1 MPDRAALNE
10 QQALSKALYDTTA
23 ALMAEMCP
31 MTMLSLI
38 LEGAQQ
44 ALNVHHGLAF
54 LNYGQLH
61 AAASHGHFRHLPPP
75 ALEALRCEA
84 QALMTD
90 ICAGQPW
97 PTRPVGGGA
106 RLIVPLSGDA
116 VLLGALVLE
125 RDDDPAFFTPER
137 QRFLHEL
144 ARQGAPAIGRAQRL
158 IALQDS
164 EMRARRLIQD
174 SPVPIVTIHMDGA
187 LTEVNGAYL
196 ELLATTRDAVARGD
210 INWIT
215 CTPPEYHAT
224 DEAAWH
230 QAVEQGSSG
239 PYEKVML
246 SGTGECI
253 PLEVTLTHAA
263 DSSQRHV
270 VGYLRDL
277 RPQRAQEAG
286 WQCHTVELQRDLDRQ
301 AQALAAQA
309 AELEA
314 STAELTARANVLE
327 GMLALSRDLTGDT
340 RPYQLIERA
349 QQFTLDLLR
358 TDAFVVYFEPDGSVW
373 QPRAQ
378 LGDLGTPELTRAVQA
393 GLPLE
398 DTVNLWIPWQSGHPY
413 YQDAYDHAADTPT
426 KQTAHIRTTATLPVD
441 VRGERR
447 GIFAIGLKMPRA
459 WTRLD
464 RVILEAVMHHLGMA
478 LERAEQTQTLRY
490 RTHALERSNR
500 ELEQFAFI
508 ASHDLQEPL
517 RTVASF
523 SDLLVRRANLA
534 SADPKAAQYAQLITE
549 GTTRMRTLI
558 QDLLT
563 FSRIGV
569 QSGPQ
574 DAADLLEIA
583 RDVQRHLQQTTRG
596 ASAIALEGE
605 AMVRG
610 DRAQLKQLFEHLLD
624 NALKFRAPDREP
636 HVTVTARRDG
646 AWVQC

>member
-1 MPDRAALNE
+1 MSDRAALNE

-23 ALMAEMCP
+23 ALMAETCP

-54 LNYGQLH
+54 LNDGQLH

-75 ALEALRCEA
+75 ALEALRHEA

-90 ICAGQPW
+90 VCAGQPW

-106 RLIVPLSGDA
+106 RFIVPLSADA

-125 RDDDPAFFTPER
+125 RDDDPAFITPEH

-196 ELLATTRDAVARGD
+196 ELLDTMRDAVARGD
-210 INWIT
+210 VNWIT
-215 CTPPEYHAT
+215 CTPSEYHAT

-253 PLEVTLTHAA
+253 PLEVTLTRAA

-286 WQCHTVELQRDLDRQ
+286 WQRHTVALQRDLDRQ
-301 AQALAAQA
+301 AQALTAQA

-358 TDAFVVYFEPDGSVW
+358 TDAFVVYFEPDGSV
-373 QPRAQ
+373 
-378 LGDLGTPELTRAVQA
+378 
-393 GLPLE
+393 
-398 DTVNLWIPWQSGHPY
+398 
-413 YQDAYDHAADTPT
+413 
-426 KQTAHIRTTATLPVD
+426 
-441 VRGERR
+441 
-447 GIFAIGLKMPRA
+447 
-459 WTRLD
+459 
-464 RVILEAVMHHLGMA
+464 
-478 LERAEQTQTLRY
+478 
-490 RTHALERSNR
+490 
-500 ELEQFAFI
+500 
-508 ASHDLQEPL
+508 
-517 RTVASF
+517 
-523 SDLLVRRANLA
+523 
-534 SADPKAAQYAQLITE
+534 
-549 GTTRMRTLI
+549 
-558 QDLLT
+558 
-563 FSRIGV
+563 
-569 QSGPQ
+569 
-574 DAADLLEIA
+574 
-583 RDVQRHLQQTTRG
+583 
-596 ASAIALEGE
+596 
-605 AMVRG
+605 
-610 DRAQLKQLFEHLLD
+610 
-624 NALKFRAPDREP
+624 
-636 HVTVTARRDG
+636 
-646 AWVQC
+646 